1 MFGLM
6 CFLQG
11 NPKLATMAPM
21 RQDSATFNMT
31 CLLREWDR
39 APRERRRQL
48 LQNFIDQHWNRS
60 GPELE
65 LELAQMASLFLAR
78 ICVWVKL
85 TYMSGTCLTEQLQVL
100 YIFLSAAS
108 SHNFLA
114 EFLQN
119 GGILCLQ
126 ELCVLPGAKEV
137 DKYWAL
143 RVLSC
148 VANGGTRY
156 KETICE
162 CYGIRAVA
170 ECMAKS
176 RSERTQEAARDV
188 LEQLA
193 EGNPRFRDQVY
204 KGLIAV
210 LPCDSAKAQQLA
222 LQSIRILQI
231 GNPVANRA
239 LIDRVNCIMES
250 LHFSVQ
256 AAALELVRTLMEC
269 DIADDI
275 LKALVRLLH
284 PQREIELGKLFNE
297 ATKSISDSSD
307 EDDNDFSETVNEN
320 ADDPKKPAGNDGVEE
335 DEVGTMD
342 DGRLIVARP
351 IKTMRRR
358 VGGRASRRVSSYTTS
373 SRSSS
378 QHRRSRHPRRGKD
391 GSASSKA
398 SIDQTFGKTK
408 DLDDD
413 QAVLLP
419 TPAFVQQASA
429 AKCIGVLIED
439 SVDLT
444 KRLLSLGALSGLLYA
459 MGNLEYPDSQ
469 RHASLAVK
477 MLCERYLPIREI
489 VSQVMGQALYEEF
502 FKNTD
507 EFYLR
512 MTPLQ
517 ADLLVSSKA
526 KFAGIDEISLEKEA
540 AEIRTY
546 IKAATHRAAFAFPHP
561 HQKQRLHHESH
572 SKHLWMYLTKIA
584 QIKSLIKIFSYY

>member
-1 MFGLM
+1 MKPNADVSL
-6 CFLQG
+6 
-11 NPKLATMAPM
+11 NPFVVKDSEIVRHKGSQYSAAMAPIKK
-21 RQDSATFNMT
+21 DSATFNMT

-126 ELCVLPGAKEV
+126 ELCVLPSAREI

-222 LQSIRILQI
+222 LQSIRILQVRSISYPSYLVVLASRSSEQLVLNFASNNDRKTLMNGAYFALQTTYVNKFGLHLALQLSAEDLVTPAIGLPLLGGSDPMANPLPCTDLDLDFIPFQI

-239 LIDRVNCIMES
+239 LIDRINSIMES
-250 LHFSVQ
+250 LHFAVQ
-256 AAALELVRTLMEC
+256 AAALELVRTLMQC

-284 PQREIELGKLFNE
+284 PQKEIELGKLFNE

-307 EDDNDFSETVNEN
+307 DDGNDFSETANGK
-320 ADDPKKPAGNDGVEE
+320 ADD
-335 DEVGTMD
+335 
-342 DGRLIVARP
+342 
-351 IKTMRRR
+351 
-358 VGGRASRRVSSYTTS
+358 
-373 SRSSS
+373 
-378 QHRRSRHPRRGKD
+378 RGKLCFVFLNEHRFCT
-391 GSASSKA
+391 
-398 SIDQTFGKTK
+398 TF
-408 DLDDD
+408 
-413 QAVLLP
+413 
-419 TPAFVQQASA
+419 
-429 AKCIGVLIED
+429 
-439 SVDLT
+439 
-444 KRLLSLGALSGLLYA
+444 
-459 MGNLEYPDSQ
+459 
-469 RHASLAVK
+469 
-477 MLCERYLPIREI
+477 
-489 VSQVMGQALYEEF
+489 
-502 FKNTD
+502 
-507 EFYLR
+507 
-512 MTPLQ
+512 LQ
-517 ADLLVSSKA
+517 K
-526 KFAGIDEISLEKEA
+526 
-540 AEIRTY
+540 
-546 IKAATHRAAFAFPHP
+546 
-561 HQKQRLHHESH
+561 
-572 SKHLWMYLTKIA
+572 
-584 QIKSLIKIFSYY
+584 

>member
-1 MFGLM
+1 
-6 CFLQG
+6 
-11 NPKLATMAPM
+11 MAPV

-48 LQNFIDQHWNRS
+48 LQNFIDQHWGRS

-126 ELCVLPGAKEV
+126 ELCILPTAKEV

-275 LKALVRLLH
+275 LKALVCLLH

-307 EDDNDFSETVNEN
+307 EEDNAFSETVNGN
-320 ADDPKKPAGNDGVEE
+320 ADDGGKLSKTPTSNDVIEE
-335 DEVGTMD
+335 DEVGTTED
-342 DGRLIVARP
+342 SRLMIARP
-351 IKTMRRR
+351 TKTMRRR
-358 VGGRASRRVSSYTTS
+358 DGGRSSGRASSYTTS

-378 QHRRSRHPRRGKD
+378 QHRRSRRPRRGKED
-391 GSASSKA
+391 GSASGKA
-398 SIDQTFGKTK
+398 SVDQKLGKNK

-413 QAVLLP
+413 QAILLP
-419 TPAFVQQASA
+419 TPVFVQQASA
-429 AKCIGVLIED
+429 AKCIGVLIAD

-444 KRLLSLGALSGLLYA
+444 RRLLSFGALSGLLYA

-477 MLCERYLPIREI
+477 MLCEKYLPIREI

-502 FKNTD
+502 FKKND
-507 EFYLR
+507 EFYLH

-526 KFAGIDEISLEKEA
+526 KFTGIDEISLE
-540 AEIRTY
+540 
-546 IKAATHRAAFAFPHP
+546 
-561 HQKQRLHHESH
+561 
-572 SKHLWMYLTKIA
+572 MGV
-584 QIKSLIKIFSYY
+584 

>member
-1 MFGLM
+1 
-6 CFLQG
+6 
-11 NPKLATMAPM
+11 
-21 RQDSATFNMT
+21 
-31 CLLREWDR
+31 
-39 APRERRRQL
+39 
-48 LQNFIDQHWNRS
+48 
-60 GPELE
+60 
-65 LELAQMASLFLAR
+65 
-78 ICVWVKL
+78 
-85 TYMSGTCLTEQLQVL
+85 
-100 YIFLSAAS
+100 
-108 SHNFLA
+108 
-114 EFLQN
+114 
-119 GGILCLQ
+119 
-126 ELCVLPGAKEV
+126 
-137 DKYWAL
+137 
-143 RVLSC
+143 
-148 VANGGTRY
+148 
-156 KETICE
+156 
-162 CYGIRAVA
+162 
-170 ECMAKS
+170 
-176 RSERTQEAARDV
+176 
-188 LEQLA
+188 
-193 EGNPRFRDQVY
+193 
-204 KGLIAV
+204 
-210 LPCDSAKAQQLA
+210 
-222 LQSIRILQI
+222 
-231 GNPVANRA
+231 
-239 LIDRVNCIMES
+239 
-250 LHFSVQ
+250 
-256 AAALELVRTLMEC
+256 
-269 DIADDI
+269 
-275 LKALVRLLH
+275 
-284 PQREIELGKLFNE
+284 
-297 ATKSISDSSD
+297 
-307 EDDNDFSETVNEN
+307 
-320 ADDPKKPAGNDGVEE
+320 
-335 DEVGTMD
+335 MD

-540 AEIRTY
+540 
-546 IKAATHRAAFAFPHP
+546 
-561 HQKQRLHHESH
+561 
-572 SKHLWMYLTKIA
+572 
-584 QIKSLIKIFSYY
+584 

>member
-1 MFGLM
+1 
-6 CFLQG
+6 
-11 NPKLATMAPM
+11 MAPIK
-21 RQDSATFNMT
+21 QDSATFNMT

-126 ELCVLPGAKEV
+126 ELCVLPSAKEV

-222 LQSIRILQI
+222 LQSIRILQT

-256 AAALELVRTLMEC
+256 AAALELVRALMKC

-275 LKALVRLLH
+275 LKALVCLLH

-307 EDDNDFSETVNEN
+307 GSDNDFSGTVNGN
-320 ADDPKKPAGNDGVEE
+320 ADNGGKTSPSDDGVEE
-335 DEVGTMD
+335 DETGTTED
-342 DGRLIVARP
+342 SRLIIARP
-351 IKTMRRR
+351 TKTMRRR
-358 VGGRASRRVSSYTTS
+358 DGGRVSGRASSFTTS
-373 SRSSS
+373 SHGSS
-378 QHRRSRHPRRGKD
+378 QHGRSRRVRRGKED
-391 GSASSKA
+391 SSASGKA
-398 SIDQTFGKTK
+398 SVGNKVGKAK
-408 DLDDD
+408 DLEDD
-413 QAVLLP
+413 QIILLP

-439 SVDLT
+439 SFELT
-444 KRLLSLGALSGLLYA
+444 RRLLSFGALSGLLYA

-477 MLCERYLPIREI
+477 MLCEKYLPIGEI

-502 FKNTD
+502 FKKTG
-507 EFYLR
+507 EFYLH

-526 KFAGIDEISLEKEA
+526 KFLGIDEISLEEEA
-540 AEIRTY
+540 QAR
-546 IKAATHRAAFAFPHP
+546 
-561 HQKQRLHHESH
+561 
-572 SKHLWMYLTKIA
+572 
-584 QIKSLIKIFSYY
+584 

>member
-1 MFGLM
+1 
-6 CFLQG
+6 
-11 NPKLATMAPM
+11 
-21 RQDSATFNMT
+21 MT

-540 AEIRTY
+540 
-546 IKAATHRAAFAFPHP
+546 
-561 HQKQRLHHESH
+561 
-572 SKHLWMYLTKIA
+572 
-584 QIKSLIKIFSYY
+584 